1 MREHEGNS
9 FDVVQGTGTSEE
21 MALEERTTISTEG
34 CVIADVAV
42 MRPPQ
47 TAAQAAAA
55 EGQASTSGRGVPRKG
70 TVEAE
75 IADVPQRLHARVRV
89 KTLAMWT
96 DQGRLGQELCRV
108 GLLFDPPSVHTHI
121 PLSCCFHSWAECIP
135 SVWECVC
142 LCVCHWGWEECK
154 RADKGCEW
162 MPGSAPLRGKPFL
175 VRSVRVKA

>member
-1 MREHEGNS
+1 
-9 FDVVQGTGTSEE
+9 

-47 TAAQAAAA
+47 TAAQAAP
-55 EGQASTSGRGVPRKG
+55 EGQASTSERGVPRRG

-108 GLLFDPPSVHTHI
+108 GLPSHSPPLQTHCSSFQ
-121 PLSCCFHSWAECIP
+121 L
-135 SVWECVC
+135 
-142 LCVCHWGWEECK
+142 
-154 RADKGCEW
+154 RAD
-162 MPGSAPLRGKPFL
+162 
-175 VRSVRVKA
+175 